1 MPKESATSSLA
12 EAIGLGFGQDLSAV
26 TVHYQPGLSAHK
38 PIRLVKRRWMSLGEE
53 YDPSQPVADHII
65 STA

>member
-1 MPKESATSSLA
+1 LA
-12 EAIGLGFGQDLSAV
+12 EAIGLGALS
-26 TVHYQPGLSAHK
+26 LS
-38 PIRLVKRRWMSLGEE
+38 LSGMVKRRWMSLGEE